1 LVHETSVS
9 ACFPILMSGKGPKDS
24 LKLFIMANYRLRGR
38 ALINGVV
45 GKDFEVIVP
54 LSTDTGSQ
62 IKIDAIKRIHPDWK
76 EIVVSSW
83 ERV

>member
-1 LVHETSVS
+1 
-9 ACFPILMSGKGPKDS
+9 
-24 LKLFIMANYRLRGR
+24 MANYRLRGR

-54 LSTDTGSQ
+54 LSTDIGSE
-62 IKIDAIKRIHPDWK
+62 IKIAAIKRIHPDWK

>member
-1 LVHETSVS
+1 
-9 ACFPILMSGKGPKDS
+9 
-24 LKLFIMANYRLRGR
+24 MANYRLRGR

-62 IKIDAIKRIHPDWK
+62 IKIDAIKRIHSDWK

>member
-1 LVHETSVS
+1 MFSNNNVWEGTERQ
-9 ACFPILMSGKGPKDS
+9 PKI
-24 LKLFIMANYRLRGR
+24 KRIMANYRLRGR

>member
-1 LVHETSVS
+1 MFSNINVWEGTERQ
-9 ACFPILMSGKGPKDS
+9 PKI
-24 LKLFIMANYRLRGR
+24 KRIMANYRLRGR

>member
-1 LVHETSVS
+1 
-9 ACFPILMSGKGPKDS
+9 
-24 LKLFIMANYRLRGR
+24 MANYRLRGR

-76 EIVVSSW
+76 EIVVSS
-83 ERV
+83 